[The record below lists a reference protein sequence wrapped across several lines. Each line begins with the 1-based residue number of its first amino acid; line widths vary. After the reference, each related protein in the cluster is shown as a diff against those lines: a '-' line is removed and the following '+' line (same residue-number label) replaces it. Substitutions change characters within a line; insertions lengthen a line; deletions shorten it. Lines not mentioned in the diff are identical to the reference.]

1 MLRLITGL
9 AGSGKTDRI
18 NSEIKTAVE
27 ARQKGNVLLV
37 PEQYSHE
44 AERELCQRCGDALS
58 LYAEVLSFTGLA
70 RKVAATVGGTAV
82 NYLDKGGKLLCMAR
96 AVKSVAPELKAFR
109 RAADRVEMQ
118 KMFLSAIDGLK
129 AACISHEQL
138 IGAAPGCS
146 ADLAEKL
153 RELALIDEAYNAL
166 VSASGA
172 DPSDRLS
179 RLAELIPESFLNE
192 TCHVYVDGFTDF
204 TGAELAVLRAIL
216 ASGAELTVCFTL
228 DSVIHGSEVFA
239 IPRASAR
246 TLLSYA
252 KDLGVQA
259 QVLSTESGAGTD
271 PIRLFADNLF
281 SYTEKV
287 FASEG
292 RIRLLRADSMTAEC
306 ESAAAEVLR
315 LVRSGCRWRDIA
327 IAVRGFD
334 GYSALLQ
341 SVFKDYDIP
350 LFTAERLPVS
360 SRPLPAMINLAY
372 SITQNGWDTDDVI
385 SYIDTG
391 LTPLTRAERDMFVHY
406 LLIWMPGTKLWAA
419 DVPWQMHPEGY
430 SHMLEEDDS
439 LLLAEINRIREAIAV
454 PLKQF
459 ARRSN
464 AAQTAA
470 QHASALADFLEDAG
484 LAQRLAAR
492 SEELDASGR
501 RTEADEYR
509 QLWAITV
516 NALEQVYAILGDT
529 PMDASE
535 FATLFTTTMSRYDVG
550 LIPVTLDAVTA
561 GDFDRMRRRRIKNL
575 IILGATDSRLPAV
588 AGETGLFSLDEL
600 DELRSTG
607 VELGES
613 PENELWREF
622 MLIYNCVSLPS
633 DTLTIFYPELDES
646 GSATRPSILV
656 KRAGQLFGM
665 KPEYQSAA
673 PAGLSARRPAF
684 RLAAGA
690 KREMPSQ
697 DFADAA
703 AAAAEYFSVRAP
715 LELTEVENAVMRLR
729 GSITPENAAA
739 LYGKRIKI
747 SASGAEKFFSCRFA
761 YFCRYGLKINARRQ
775 AVFAGRET
783 GTFTHYVLQ
792 HTAEDIKAAGGFS
805 AVNDEFI
812 SACAQSRIEEYRKN
826 FLTGAELKS
835 ARFLYNFRRTAESI
849 LRVVLDMAS
858 ELRRSDFT
866 PAAFELDFRNAVLPD
881 VSAAQA
887 DYDFR
892 ITGIADRVDVFQT
905 DGKAYLRIIDYK
917 TGSKEFSLTDIWYG
931 MSMQMLLYLYALC
944 SAPESTRAELS
955 LGRDCEILPAGV
967 MYMPAKAKYIN
978 VDPDDDE
985 AEVTAKRA
993 AELKRTGLILNEGGV
1008 PEAWAKTEGD
1018 DSQEN
1023 LYSFLKK
1030 DKNGSYNS
1038 NYAITR
1044 GQFEQLYAHMTARL
1058 REMAE
1063 ELQKGA
1069 ISAGP
1074 FVKSSKSPCD
1084 VCDYSR
1090 VCMFR
1095 EGENGEHS
1103 RVAEKMAPDEIWQK
1117 LAEEVDHNG

>member
-1 MLRLITGL
+1 MNK
-9 AGSGKTDRI
+9 SVF
-18 NSEIKTAVE
+18 KTAIAV
-27 ARQKGNVLLV
+27 VLLV
-37 PEQYSHE
+37 LLAFLIPSAMLAPSYPLYDGSLLGQNDPLLTIGWLSVTPYSCCMTLG
-44 AERELCQRCGDALS
+44 AALAVVLTLLLFRRDSNVDAPALCILAIPCALIGGHLVYCATMLGS
-58 LYAEVLSFTGLA
+58 ILSDYEEG
-70 RKVAATVGGTAV
+70 AA
-82 NYLDKGGKLLCMAR
+82 LIWQLKGGYTLYGALIGLFLGLLVYAR
-96 AVKSVAPELKAFR
+96 AAHRPFA
-109 RAADRVEMQ
+109 
-118 KMFLSAIDGLK
+118 
-129 AACISHEQL
+129 
-138 IGAAPGCS
+138 
-146 ADLAEKL
+146 
-153 RELALIDEAYNAL
+153 
-166 VSASGA
+166 
-172 DPSDRLS
+172 
-179 RLAELIPESFLNE
+179 RLA
-192 TCHVYVDGFTDF
+192 
-204 TGAELAVLRAIL
+204 
-216 ASGAELTVCFTL
+216 
-228 DSVIHGSEVFA
+228 
-239 IPRASAR
+239 
-246 TLLSYA
+246 
-252 KDLGVQA
+252 
-259 QVLSTESGAGTD
+259 
-271 PIRLFADNLF
+271 
-281 SYTEKV
+281 
-287 FASEG
+287 
-292 RIRLLRADSMTAEC
+292 
-306 ESAAAEVLR
+306 
-315 LVRSGCRWRDIA
+315 
-327 IAVRGFD
+327 
-334 GYSALLQ
+334 
-341 SVFKDYDIP
+341 
-350 LFTAERLPVS
+350 
-360 SRPLPAMINLAY
+360 
-372 SITQNGWDTDDVI
+372 
-385 SYIDTG
+385 
-391 LTPLTRAERDMFVHY
+391 
-406 LLIWMPGTKLWAA
+406 
-419 DVPWQMHPEGY
+419 
-430 SHMLEEDDS
+430 
-439 LLLAEINRIREAIAV
+439 
-454 PLKQF
+454 
-459 ARRSN
+459 
-464 AAQTAA
+464 
-470 QHASALADFLEDAG
+470 
-484 LAQRLAAR
+484 
-492 SEELDASGR
+492 
-501 RTEADEYR
+501 
-509 QLWAITV
+509 
-516 NALEQVYAILGDT
+516 
-529 PMDASE
+529 
-535 FATLFTTTMSRYDVG
+535 
-550 LIPVTLDAVTA
+550 DAVTPGA
-561 GDFDRMRRRRIKNL
+561 ALALAIGR
-575 IILGATDSRLPAV
+575 LGEIFIAQGLGGACETV
-588 AGETGLFSLDEL
+588 KAGETGLFSLDEL

-665 KPEYQSAA
+665 NPSYQSAA

-805 AVNDEFI
+805 AVDDEFI

-985 AEVTAKRA
+985 AEVAAKRA